1 MWEGNVG
8 INRHRVGCARVA
20 VYASMSSIEDDN
32 SHSVEK
38 VKITLGK
45 ILCYTQISWNDMINN
60 QSYNYFLMFRKKNKL
75 RSYAVKTHVSFF
87 NLTTL

>member
-1 MWEGNVG
+1 MVDG
-8 INRHRVGCARVA
+8 IPLFHGLLFLYI
-20 VYASMSSIEDDN
+20 YALMCSIEDDN

-60 QSYNYFLMFRKKNKL
+60 QSYNFLI
-75 RSYAVKTHVSFF
+75 V
-87 NLTTL
+87 